1 MFKLTDMMDRIKSL
15 IASGCARLGSN
26 HPAYQVITS
35 LLVPRCALCDT
46 VHSSPNRLCNGC
58 IASLKRHHRQTPAS
72 SDAIVARDSLAHPSA
87 DGLPRTQHQS
97 PSTPFIPDVR
107 RLESAFYYQGKVPD
121 LITHWKYKGMLELTP
136 IIARWI
142 SASSAVPTQSYD
154 FVAPIPTH
162 WRRRLTRGFDHT
174 WLLTNALAREGV
186 TAPPTP
192 LLQHRTALP
201 YQHLKSRQA
210 RHIDTAHF
218 QVLRHLNKQ
227 RILLI
232 DDVVTTGTTLSAAA
246 AAVTLAGAATVDALT
261 IATASGLT
269 PYCSGLERGNTAYKH
284 QRQNEFCASSD

>member
-1 MFKLTDMMDRIKSL
+1 MMDRIKSL
-15 IASGCARLGSN
+15 IASGCDRLESN
-26 HPAYQVITS
+26 RSGYQVITS

-46 VHSSPNRLCNGC
+46 VHSSPNRLCDSC
-58 IASLKRHHRQTPAS
+58 IASLKRHHRQTPSS

-87 DGLPRTQHQS
+87 DGFPRTRHQS

-107 RLESAFYYQGKVPD
+107 RLESAFNYQGKVTD

-136 IIARWI
+136 IIARWM
-142 SASSAVPTQSYD
+142 SASSAVQAQSYD

-186 TAPPTP
+186 TVTPTP
-192 LLQHRTALP
+192 LLQHRTSLP
-201 YQHLKSRQA
+201 YQHLKSRHE
-210 RHIDTAHF
+210 RYIDTAHF
-218 QVLRHLNKQ
+218 RVLRCLNKN

-246 AAVTLAGAATVDALT
+246 AALTRAGAATVDALT
-261 IATASGLT
+261 VATAASS
-269 PYCSGLERGNTAYKH
+269 PSYCSGLERGNKAYKH
-284 QRQNEFCASSD
+284 QRQNEFFASSD

>member
-1 MFKLTDMMDRIKSL
+1 MASRIKSL
-15 IASGCARLGSN
+15 IDSECDRLASH

-46 VHSSPNRLCNGC
+46 VHLSPNRLCDGC
-58 IASLKRHHRQTPAS
+58 IASLECHHRRTPSS
-72 SDAIVARDSLAHPSA
+72 SDAISTRASLVPRST

-97 PSTPFIPDVR
+97 RDTPLIPDVG
-107 RLESAFYYQGKVPD
+107 RLQSAFNYAGKVPD
-121 LITHWKYKGMLELTP
+121 LITRWKYKGMLELTP

>member
-1 MFKLTDMMDRIKSL
+1 MVSRIKSL
-15 IASGCARLGSN
+15 IASRCDRRASN
-26 HPAYQVITS
+26 HPAYKVIKS

-46 VHSSPNRLCNGC
+46 VHLSPNRLCGDC
-58 IASLKRHHRQTPAS
+58 ITSLECHHRQTPSS
-72 SDAIVARDSLAHPSA
+72 SDAVVARDSLAHPSA
-87 DGLPRTQHQS
+87 VGLPRTQHQS
-97 PSTPFIPDVR
+97 QGNAFIPDVR
-107 RLESAFYYQGKVPD
+107 RLDSAFYHQGKVPD

-192 LLQHRTALP
+192 LLQHRKALP

-218 QVLRHLNKQ
+218 QVLRRLNKQ
-227 RILLI
+227 RILVI
-232 DDVVTTGTTLSAAA
+232 DDVVTTGTTLAAA
-246 AAVTLAGAATVDALT
+246 AAALTLADAATVDALT
-261 IATASGLT
+261 IATAARS
-269 PYCSGLERGNTAYKH
+269 PAYCSGLERGNTADKH
-284 QRQNEFCASSD
+284 QRQNEFSASRD